1 MANLKE
7 LLFWEKYRPKTL
19 KQMILIP
26 RIESIINNGVFD
38 NKILYGTP
46 GTGKSTLANILSEQ
60 NSFIKINASMENGI
74 DVLRNT
80 IDNYIDTLDFS
91 SIDGYKVIYLDEFD
105 RASVQLQDAL
115 KGYVETHH
123 DRVRFIFT
131 TNHIHKI
138 TPELRSR
145 FTEICFNPIGSNERK
160 FLYEKQV
167 NYLRAI
173 CKKENCDLY
182 NDKEPFKK
190 IVNKY
195 FPDLRKSIQ
204 LLGHIIKSGDLSI
217 IESDINTE
225 VVDVY
230 KFIIDG
236 DLNPIINY
244 DYVMNNFY
252 TNYEEVFEQL
262 GRPFFEYLKEYHIE
276 KILEKGSLILN
287 IQNEYNNNISIS
299 PDPLI
304 LLINYIL
311 SLKKALIN

>member
-26 RIESIINNGVFD
+26 RIDSIINNGEFD

-46 GTGKSTLANILSEQ
+46 GTGKSTLANILAEQ
-60 NSFIKINASMENGI
+60 NSFIKINASMKNGI
-74 DVLRNT
+74 DVLRDT

-91 SIDGYKVIYLDEFD
+91 AVGNYKVIYLDEFD
-105 RASVQLQDAL
+105 RATTQLQDAL
-115 KGYVETHH
+115 KGYIETHH

-145 FTEICFNPIGSNERK
+145 FTEICFNPIGSIERK
-160 FLYEKQV
+160 FLYDKQV

-182 NDKEPFKK
+182 NDKVPFQK
-190 IVNKY
+190 IVNRH

-204 LLGHIIKSGDLSI
+204 LLSHVIKSGDVTL

-225 VVDVY
+225 IVDVY
-230 KFIIDG
+230 KFIMDG
-236 DLNPIINY
+236 DLNPITNY

-252 TNYEEVFEQL
+252 TNFEDVFEQL
-262 GRPFFEYLKEYHIE
+262 GRPFFEYLKEFHIE
-276 KILEKGSLILN
+276 KVLEKGSAVLN
-287 IQNEYNNNISIS
+287 IQNEYNNNLSIS

-311 SLKKALIN
+311 SLKKTLIN

>member
-105 RASVQLQDAL
+105 RASDQLQDAL